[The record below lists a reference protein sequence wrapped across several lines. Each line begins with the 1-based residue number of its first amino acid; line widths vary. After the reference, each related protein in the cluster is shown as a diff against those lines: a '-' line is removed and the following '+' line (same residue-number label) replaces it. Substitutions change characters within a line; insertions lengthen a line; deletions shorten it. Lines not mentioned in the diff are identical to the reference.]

1 MLFETYVVV
10 FNFVQT
16 GTKKFLFNLL
26 W

>member
-16 GTKKFLFNLL
+16 STKKVLYSP